1 MELAKSIVESTE
13 EIFSSMIMLDVVL
26 DDGVTELP
34 PLMEDNVTGT
44 IGLAGTRKAVLAI
57 HFSSVT
63 ALNVTASF
71 LGMEVNDVADDVDDA
86 IGEIANMLGGSI
98 KGVLTEKGRDIELS
112 LPSIIRGSSY
122 TLNIK
127 GSSERLFFAFVCDAG
142 PFYVEFLLEN
152 S

>member
-1 MELAKSIVESTE
+1 MELARNIVESTE
-13 EIFSSMIMLDVVL
+13 EIFSSMVMLDVTL
-26 DDGVTELP
+26 DGSVTELP

-57 HFSSVT
+57 HFPSTV
-63 ALNVTASF
+63 AANVTASF
-71 LGMEVNDVADDVDDA
+71 LGMEADEVADDVDDA
-86 IGEIANMLGGSI
+86 IGEVANMLGGSI
-98 KGVLTEKGRDIELS
+98 KGFLDEKGSDIELS

-127 GSSERLFFAFVCDAG
+127 GSSDRLFFAFVCDAG

-152 S
+152 G